1 MGLLA
6 SFRLEGAA
14 RSDRRP
20 KNSGTRRVWRSWGCR
35 FQLSVLVTGAAG
47 WEAWLSRPGRGG
59 CACPGTSRGV
69 RRQRGSAGSARLGWL
84 RWLRSPP
91 ASGAAPSARFARL
104 GTSLQPLRSLV
115 SRNRRP
121 SPMPQTG
128 LQFLVKVLWGLVAS
142 FCTKN
147 LSYTVL
153 GCV

>member
-69 RRQRGSAGSARLGWL
+69 RRQRGSAGSARLGSAGSAPHPRAGLPRVLASRDWEPVFG
-84 RWLRSPP
+84 RS
-91 ASGAAPSARFARL
+91 AA
-104 GTSLQPLRSLV
+104 SLV
-115 SRNRRP
+115 ATGVNRRCLRQAY
-121 SPMPQTG
+121 SS
-128 LQFLVKVLWGLVAS
+128 W
-142 FCTKN
+142 
-147 LSYTVL
+147 
-153 GCV
+153 